1 VTSEQDEEGAAES
14 QTPNDDFETVLE
26 QLPNAELLGTLDV
39 VLLELEKRLFRY
51 SRIGTELVQIADEGL
66 ALTVRARARLTQSL
80 SAAQHAEAHLQVVG
94 VGEWRPTSTKLAWN
108 QDPRL
113 DTTDE

>member
-1 VTSEQDEEGAAES
+1 MTSDRS
-14 QTPNDDFETVLE
+14 DDAHSASSGDGFETVLE

-66 ALTVRARARLTQSL
+66 ALTVRARARLTQAL

-94 VGEWRPTSTKLAWN
+94 VGEWRPTSTKLTWN

-113 DTTDE
+113 ETTEE